1 MSQSSRLPAVRPR
14 TLQMVFFLGTL
25 FVAAVAA
32 GQPSTPAKRPLT
44 HADYDGWRSV
54 QLPALSHDG
63 RYLAYNLMPS
73 DADGEFVVRNLAT
86 GGEHRVARGK
96 AGPAAGGAREAK
108 GAASTGEYAE
118 EAVCPTTDVDEQGR
132 YRKLCF
138 FEPMTNLEYLEMK
151 DKENEK

>member
-14 TLQMVFFLGTL
+14 RLQMVFFLGTL
-25 FVAAVAA
+25 FVAAVAS
-32 GQPSTPAKRPLT
+32 GQLSTLAKRPLT
-44 HADYDGWRSV
+44 HADYDGWKSV
-54 QLPALSHDG
+54 QLPALSRDG

-118 EAVCPTTDVDEQGR
+118 GEETFDNDQQPKGFGKRVGKGIGKGATGQA
-132 YRKLCF
+132 
-138 FEPMTNLEYLEMK
+138 
-151 DKENEK
+151 